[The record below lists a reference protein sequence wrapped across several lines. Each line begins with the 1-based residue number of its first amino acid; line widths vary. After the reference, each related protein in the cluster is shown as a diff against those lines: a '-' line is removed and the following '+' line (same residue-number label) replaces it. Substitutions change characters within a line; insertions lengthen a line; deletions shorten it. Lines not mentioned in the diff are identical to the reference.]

1 MANTLIVAAL
11 GVPPVLHAPAILL
24 GNLLRKFPLKSYH
37 ILMGHLNKIWVL
49 KDMNSQLPA
58 EYTFANFPMFDMS
71 GNWFRKIYK
80 IMKVISAIIEILIK
94 GLIIIRKERISS
106 IFVVQDHY
114 VELAAILMKWIT
126 KKKVVLWLTD
136 LYCVPELVNVLW
148 DQKLNGIL
156 ELWLLKAVDKVL
168 VCNEATQKYY
178 LDKYEINTEIMRHSV
193 EIEKYKNMEILNKH
207 SDQVEIVFTG
217 SFTNSQEG
225 GILDLVKILNEN
237 PDLNIKFMIYTNER
251 LNYVKK
257 CGIAGPNVKC
267 NIANRSV
274 IPSIQ
279 RSADI
284 LFLPLSFTTQGYNHH
299 SIVRTASPS
308 KLTEYLVAGVPIL
321 IYAPDYSYYVT
332 YAKQEGFG
340 LVVEKPDREL
350 LLKGL
355 KELINNSELR
365 TQLTVNAQRV
375 AREYH
380 DSNKISL
387 QLQELLGVNQI

>member
-11 GVPPVLHAPAILL
+11 GAPPVLYAPAILL
-24 GNLLRKFPLKSYH
+24 GNLLRKFPPNSYH
-37 ILMGHLNKIWVL
+37 ILMGHLNKIWVP

-58 EYTFANFPMFDMS
+58 EYTYTNFPMLSMS
-71 GNWFRKIYK
+71 GNWFRKTYIMMK
-80 IMKVISAIIEILIK
+80 IISAIIEITIK
-94 GLIIIRKERISS
+94 GLIIIRKEGINS

-148 DQKLNGIL
+148 NQKLNGIL
-156 ELWLLKAVDKVL
+156 EPWLLKAVDKVL

-178 LDKYEINTEIMRHSV
+178 LDKYGIKTEVIHHSV
-193 EIEKYKNMEILNKH
+193 EIEKYKNIEILNKH
-207 SDQVEIVFTG
+207 NDQIEIAFTG
-217 SFTNSQEG
+217 SFTKSQEG
-225 GILDLVKILNEN
+225 GLLDLVKIVNEN
-237 PDLNIKFMIYTNER
+237 PDLNVKLTLYTNER
-251 LNYVKK
+251 LGYLKKCGVVGPNIK
-257 CGIAGPNVKC
+257 CGIA
-267 NIANRSV
+267 NRKD

-279 RSADI
+279 QSADI
-284 LFLPLSFTTQGYNHH
+284 LFLPLTFATQGYDHH

-308 KLTEYLVAGVPIL
+308 KLTEYLAAGVPIL

-340 LVVEKPDREL
+340 LVVEKLDREL

-355 KELINNSELR
+355 RELINNSELR
-365 TQLTVNAQRV
+365 TRLVTNAQRV

-387 QLQELLGVNQI
+387 YLQKILGVNQI